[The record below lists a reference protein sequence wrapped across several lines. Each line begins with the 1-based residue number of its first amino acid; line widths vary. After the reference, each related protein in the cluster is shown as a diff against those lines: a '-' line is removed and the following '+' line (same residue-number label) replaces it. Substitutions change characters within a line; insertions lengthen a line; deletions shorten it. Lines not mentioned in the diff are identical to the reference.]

1 MKMVALNFLF
11 NLHIKLLA
19 IRLGWNDSH
28 FIQSQQQKW
37 SQVPRNVSG
46 SKFYHSDFFLRNVN
60 NGDSRSH
67 VKAKKIKRLK
77 RIILLSNISSTK
89 GHKCKGPFSHIFLI
103 SHRTFVQ
110 VMELF
115 LDLHRNVWRKK
126 YKLHYI
132 HSEHFNSQK
141 NASNLCFCRKICTTF
156 TFCYQCLKFS
166 KLNFYVWQPG
176 IVHIFSEGI
185 SILEPF
191 GQLRIWQLR

>member
-1 MKMVALNFLF
+1 MKMVAPNFLF

-115 LDLHRNVWRKK
+115 LDLHRNVWQNISFTIFTIITLFTIFTIFTIFTLIRKK
-126 YKLHYI
+126 MLPISVFAAKFAPLSLSVI
-132 HSEHFNSQK
+132 NVSNFQNS
-141 NASNLCFCRKICTTF
+141 TF
-156 TFCYQCLKFS
+156 M
-166 KLNFYVWQPG
+166 
-176 IVHIFSEGI
+176 
-185 SILEPF
+185 F
-191 GQLRIWQLR
+191 GNRA

>member
-115 LDLHRNVWRKK
+115 LDLHRNVWKKNISFIIYILSTLIRKK
-126 YKLHYI
+126 MLPISVFAAKFAPLSLSVI
-132 HSEHFNSQK
+132 NVSNFQNS
-141 NASNLCFCRKICTTF
+141 TF
-156 TFCYQCLKFS
+156 M
-166 KLNFYVWQPG
+166 
-176 IVHIFSEGI
+176 
-185 SILEPF
+185 F
-191 GQLRIWQLR
+191 GNRA